1 MRLNGH
7 DLLPLVANGVVFRDG
22 VRVEREDA
30 TGAKPTLK
38 KGRTKKTEIE
48 EADAA

>member
-1 MRLNGH
+1 M
-7 DLLPLVANGVVFRDG
+7 PLVAAGVVFRDG

-30 TGAKPTLK
+30 TGIKPNIK
-38 KGRTKKTEIE
+38 KGRTKRTQIE